1 MNQYDMADIIL
12 EFIDRPEN
20 VNKMFDF
27 EEIQQTLFPN
37 DEPQN
42 IERILEWMDSYSHI
56 PRIVKY
62 EDYYV
67 TKTAHTKEFLKNGGF
82 KKDYQNQTAQLQ
94 KQTEK
99 EELEIRK
106 TKTDL
111 TLAEKSLKDYRW
123 TKWMSRIAFFI
134 SLGLAVLEL
143 IKWIRQQQ

>member
-62 EDYYV
+62 EDY
-67 TKTAHTKEFLKNGGF
+67 
-82 KKDYQNQTAQLQ
+82 
-94 KQTEK
+94 
-99 EELEIRK
+99 
-106 TKTDL
+106 
-111 TLAEKSLKDYRW
+111 S
-123 TKWMSRIAFFI
+123 IA
-134 SLGLAVLEL
+134 L
-143 IKWIRQQQ
+143 RYHNN